1 MVWLL
6 QHLCDELKM
15 RHVERM
21 SSGGCGLEE
30 GTVYSDILN
39 SFNRIAAHCASAM
52 VALMNSDKENM
63 DTHIHDSKVYPSD
76 SSEYKTYLNEYNQK
90 YEIKKDGEHMRSME
104 PEEVE

>member
-1 MVWLL
+1 
-6 QHLCDELKM
+6 M

-21 SSGGCGLEE
+21 SNGGCGLEE
-30 GTVYSDILN
+30 GTVFTDILN

-76 SSEYKTYLNEYNQK
+76 NAEYKTYLNEYNQK